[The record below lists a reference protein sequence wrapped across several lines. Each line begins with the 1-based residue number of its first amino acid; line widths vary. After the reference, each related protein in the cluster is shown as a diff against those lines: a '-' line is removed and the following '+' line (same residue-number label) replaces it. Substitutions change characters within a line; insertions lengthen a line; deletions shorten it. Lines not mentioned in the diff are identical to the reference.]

1 MIRNKFSAPLNEK
14 AVLPADSESI
24 PSGKQDTLASLEW
37 QYTNEEGTSMR
48 LGDADLP
55 PLEVIR
61 C

>member
-1 MIRNKFSAPLNEK
+1 MIRNEFSTPFNKK
-14 AVLPADSESI
+14 AVLPADSVSI
-24 PSGKQDTLASLEW
+24 PSGKQETLASLEW

-61 C
+61 